1 MKRLFPLILNSVFP
15 FPVGIDHILINLLT
29 HLLLLSSH
37 LAILAMLAII
47 EIMRENVIST
57 GLCVNKNLFANMKS
71 Q

>member
-1 MKRLFPLILNSVFP
+1 MERLFPLILHSVFP

-29 HLLLLSSH
+29 HLLLSSH

-47 EIMRENVIST
+47 EIMRENVISI
-57 GLCVNKNLFANMKS
+57 GLCVNKNLFTHMKS